1 MVILIDAKKAFS
13 KIQQPFVIKKTLSK
27 LGIEGNY
34 LNIIKVIYENPTMTT
49 KIKNKTGCLLSPLRS
64 KTVCR

>member
-34 LNIIKVIYENPTMTT
+34 LNIIKPYMKSSQQTT
-49 KIKNKTGCLLSPLRS
+49 YSMVKD
-64 KTVCR
+64 